1 MPDPFVG
8 NWRITESDN
17 PHSFP
22 TGNVQTIRLVN
33 DGTNSFYVMTWLANG
48 QNASFSPL
56 HQISSDVI
64 GNPEATGTLGIDQ
77 GTFDVRIEILG
88 QAPPRMGARSTS
100 ISKTQVPGPL
110 VGQWGAES
118 TGGSPG
124 DGGDGG
130 HGGGGDR

>member
-17 PHSFP
+17 PRSFP

-33 DGTNSFYVMTWLANG
+33 DGTSSYYVMTWLASG

-56 HQISSDVI
+56 YPISADRI
-64 GNPEATGTLGIDQ
+64 GNPEATGTLGIAQ
-77 GTFDVRIEILG
+77 GTFDVRIDILS
-88 QAPPRMGARSTS
+88 QAPPR
-100 ISKTQVPGPL
+100 ISANSAAITKTQVPGPL

-118 TGGSPG
+118 TGGGPG
-124 DGGDGG
+124 DGG
-130 HGGGGDR
+130 R